1 MPSTGIFNESIFL
14 SNLGDFL
21 SFTELGPPDKIIPD
35 RFLFTKN
42 LNQFYYKDALNNK
55 HFALL
60 SSVQSIAYTVNRNQQ
75 LKLFRYLTFL
85 I

>member
-1 MPSTGIFNESIFL
+1 MPNIGMFNESIFL

-42 LNQFYYKDALNNK
+42 FEPI
-55 HFALL
+55 LL
-60 SSVQSIAYTVNRNQQ
+60 
-75 LKLFRYLTFL
+75 
-85 I
+85 